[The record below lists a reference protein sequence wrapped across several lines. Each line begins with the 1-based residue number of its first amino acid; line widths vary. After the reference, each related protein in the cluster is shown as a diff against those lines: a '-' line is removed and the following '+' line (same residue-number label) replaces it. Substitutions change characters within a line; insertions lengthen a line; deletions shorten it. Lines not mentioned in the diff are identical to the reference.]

1 MTPTAHPK
9 KTVILTHGDVDGVC
23 AAAIAKA
30 SYPEAEVEF
39 TDPADLASKLDS
51 LSGHDRVIVLDL
63 GIDSA
68 QKDKVMTAFQKLSKT
83 SSIIYIDHHP
93 RPPEV
98 TERSLACSGAH
109 RAGASTSELAWE
121 FFKPAASHDF
131 IAVLGAIGDYREKT
145 PRMQGLTEKYDE
157 RKVYPEAL
165 FLEWALMVAE
175 DPFKRGVV
183 EELAQ
188 GKWPYQMSIMGRDAD
203 SIVRRQRTL
212 ERYVREKAEKICERV
227 MLVRDPPFN
236 ATGPAAALLTNLDN
250 TDIGIASRRE
260 GGGVYLSMRRH
271 RESDINLASLIEKS
285 ALKFGGVGGG
295 HKEAAGGKIPVEM
308 FDEFLLEIGRRLP
321 EGQVKRIK
329 VDVRS
334 VDKKT
339 IEHKLFKEIIERKR
353 AEEMVKESEEKYRI
367 QFEGALDAIF
377 VADAET
383 GEIIDCN
390 RAALQLV
397 GREKSEIIGQHQKIL
412 HPPEEIEGEFSRT
425 FKLHLKDKAGQVLEA
440 QVITKKGEI
449 RDVSIKA
456 NIFELSGR
464 KMIQGIFR
472 DITERKRADETL
484 RESEKKFRGLYS
496 AMNEG
501 LCLHEIIYG
510 ESGEAV
516 DYRIIDVNPA
526 YESILGIKREKA
538 VGSKASELYGTGEPP
553 YLEIYAKVAASGEPT
568 SFETFFPPMEKHF
581 VISVFSPGKGKFAT
595 IFFDITERKNAEK
608 MIRESTYKVNG
619 ISPGECY
626 LHSSHDAAYRIFSQL
641 VLHGVPGL
649 CISREKPE
657 KLMEYGVPRENI
669 ILLSSMP
676 LKGFEAIEN
685 LQDVSRTIS
694 NFLEKHETPVVLLD
708 GLAYL
713 ISRFDFNPV
722 YKFVQE
728 KRFNFIEVG
737 ATLLISIDLATLT
750 DKERALLTSE
760 VKVLG

>member
-1 MTPTAHPK
+1 MAHSK

-131 IAVLGAIGDYREKT
+131 IAVLGAIGDYGEKT

-212 ERYVREKAEKICERV
+212 ERYVREKAEKICEHV
-227 MLVRDPPFN
+227 MLVRDPPFK
-236 ATGPAAALLTNLDN
+236 ATGPAAALLTKLDN
-250 TDIGIASRRE
+250 TVIGIASHRE
-260 GGGVYLSMRRH
+260 GGDVYLSMRKH
-271 RESDINLASLIEKS
+271 RESDINLASLIEES

-295 HKEAAGGKIPVEM
+295 HKEAAGGKIPAEM

-321 EGQVKRIK
+321 EGRLKRIK

-377 VADAET
+377 VADVET
-383 GEIIDCN
+383 GIITDCN
-390 RAALQLV
+390 RAASQLV

-425 FKLHLKDKAGQVLEA
+425 FKLHLKDKAGQVLET

-449 RDVSIKA
+449 RDVAIKA
-456 NIFELSGR
+456 NIFELRGR

-472 DITERKRADETL
+472 DITERKRAEEEL
-484 RESEKKFRGLYS
+484 KESEVKLQTIVNAIPDGADIVDEDLNILWMNEKFRKIFGDKTIGRKCYEVYKDDKKQCENCPLKKTIKVGEIS
-496 AMNEG
+496 TLEVSGVCGGRFFEIGHTTIIHEG
-501 LCLHEIIYG
+501 KR
-510 ESGEAV
+510 A
-516 DYRIIDVNPA
+516 
-526 YESILGIKREKA
+526 IL
-538 VGSKASELYGTGEPP
+538 EL
-553 YLEIYAKVAASGEPT
+553 
-568 SFETFFPPMEKHF
+568 FR
-581 VISVFSPGKGKFAT
+581 
-595 IFFDITERKNAEK
+595 DITERKETEK
-608 MIRESTYKVNG
+608 MIRESTYKGNG

-626 LHSSHDAAYRIFSQL
+626 LYSSHDAAYRIFSQL

-694 NFLEKHETPVVLLD
+694 NFLEKHETPIVLLD

-737 ATLLISIDLATLT
+737 ATLLISIDLATLN